1 MSPLLRRL
9 SPLLRRFSRFST
21 FQFEKPLTNSNHS
34 GSAGD
39 MDETIEQYIARGG
52 VIHIIKPH
60 DDRYAKHKTRWHRDR
75 INSNRSNTKNFTL
88 LTRDQKT
95 ELYKRKKRS
104 LAIRK
109 EISIRE
115 GFTKKDS
122 AMRIMAVDKTPTCVR
137 AAAPG
142 GGIEPASPNKHWS
155 NP

>member
-1 MSPLLRRL
+1 MGISRFLRRF
-9 SPLLRRFSRFST
+9 SPLLRRFSLK
-21 FQFEKPLTNSNHS
+21 KPLTNPNHS

-39 MDETIEQYIARGG
+39 MDETVEQYLARGG

-60 DDRYAKHKTRWHRDR
+60 DGRYAKYTTHWHRSR
-75 INSNRSNTKNFTL
+75 SNSNRSNAKKFTL
-88 LTRDQKT
+88 LTRAQKT
-95 ELYKRKKRS
+95 DLYKRKKRS

-122 AMRIMAVDKTPTCVR
+122 AMRIMAVNKTPTCAR

-142 GGIEPASPNKHWS
+142 GGIEPASPNKRWS

>member
-1 MSPLLRRL
+1 M
-9 SPLLRRFSRFST
+9 
-21 FQFEKPLTNSNHS
+21 
-34 GSAGD
+34 
-39 MDETIEQYIARGG
+39 GG
-52 VIHIIKPH
+52 
-60 DDRYAKHKTRWHRDR
+60 
-75 INSNRSNTKNFTL
+75 INSNRSNPKNFTL

-122 AMRIMAVDKTPTCVR
+122 AMRILAVNKTPTCVR

-142 GGIEPASPNKHWS
+142 GGIEPASPNKRWS

>member
-1 MSPLLRRL
+1 
-9 SPLLRRFSRFST
+9 
-21 FQFEKPLTNSNHS
+21 
-34 GSAGD
+34 

-60 DDRYAKHKTRWHRDR
+60 DDRYAKYTTHWHMGG

-142 GGIEPASPNKHWS
+142 GGIEPASPNKRWS